1 MLRTLKILQV
11 IDQLGVGG
19 AERVA
24 IDVTNLLFETNVNVS
39 FLALLTKSNQDNNL
53 HKDIP
58 RFYLNRASKLNLKSL
73 FRLRSIL
80 KGFDIIHVHMRHN
93 FRYVNL
99 VNKLFCL
106 NVKVILH
113 DHYGS
118 IQINKSVPSFL
129 NTFLKPKYYIGVSKD
144 LTDWAHTALGLKK
157 NIYLLQNT
165 IIKQKHQKYKNPQG
179 LVILGNIKPVKNQL
193 FAIELAHH
201 LKKHLTIIGKIQD
214 QKYYKLLQ
222 QKIQELDFESK
233 ITFIHDE
240 NNPQKKINDFE
251 IGLMTSSSE
260 SGPLVL
266 VEYLAQSLPFISYNT
281 GAVSSILAVELPN
294 SFVNSFEMTEWQKR
308 LDTIS
313 DLQIDYESLY
323 ETYFSPSNYSQQCIV
338 IYKDILKN
346 Y

>member
-1 MLRTLKILQV
+1 MKVLQV

-19 AERVA
+19 AERVV
-24 IDVTNLLFETNVNVS
+24 IDMTNLLDEANIDVS
-39 FLALLTKSNQDNNL
+39 FLALLGPKDLDFEVDSRIPKYYLHRKSKFSFN
-53 HKDIP
+53 
-58 RFYLNRASKLNLKSL
+58 KLFSL
-73 FRLRSIL
+73 RKIL
-80 KGFDIIHVHMRHN
+80 VKYDVIHVHMRHT
-93 FRYVNL
+93 FRYVQL
-99 VNKLFCL
+99 VSKLFRI
-106 NVKVILH
+106 NSKVILH

-144 LTDWAHTALGLKK
+144 LTDWAHTAGGLKK

-281 GAVSSILAVELPN
+281 GAVSSILTDELTN
-294 SFVNSFEMTEWQKR
+294 SFVNSFEMTEWQKK

-323 ETYFSPSNYSQQCIV
+323 ETYFSPSNYSQECIA